1 MEYATPSE
9 YEESYPKHFWGE
21 IVALSRDWYKRP
33 HRTTDSLEAK
43 LSRRPD
49 QTSDW
54 GDGEESPDE
63 GDDES
68 TIEEEPPDEG
78 DDESTIAEEPP
89 DEGNEG
95 SAKER
100 EPAEMED
107 NQLLTREK
115 SPEDHENQPN
125 VDNTDENQVTNQTRE
140 RRSSRN
146 KSVVNYSKM

>member
-9 YEESYPKHFWGE
+9 YEESYPNHFWGE

-33 HRTTDSLEAK
+33 HRTTATLEAK

-68 TIEEEPPDEG
+68 TITD
-78 DDESTIAEEPP
+78 EPP

-107 NQLLTREK
+107 NQLLSREK
-115 SPEDHENQPN
+115 SPEDQENQLN
-125 VDNTDENQVTNQTRE
+125 VDNTDENQVTNQTKE

-146 KSVVNYSKM
+146 KPVLN